1 MKVDVLF
8 LPSHATPESFAG
20 RSVVVFDV
28 LRATTTMTAA
38 LAAGVGEI
46 RVFPDTEAVRKTA
59 GEGGGDPRPL
69 LCGEEKC
76 LAPAGFDLGNSPGAF
91 SREYA
96 GRTVFMST
104 TNGTRA
110 ILAAQEA
117 AQLFVG
123 ALVNA
128 SAVAVALAEAGL
140 DVTLLCAGTNGRVA
154 LEDVIGAGA
163 VLAALN
169 RRQPTT
175 PASDAARIAL
185 HLYEQSHNDL
195 PRVLA
200 EGDGGRNVIAAGLA
214 EDIAFAAS
222 VDRFRHVV
230 GVVDGRIVRAR
241 RVAKD

>member
-8 LPSHATPESFAG
+8 LPRHADSESFAG

-38 LAAGVGEI
+38 LAAGVREI
-46 RVFPDTEAVRKTA
+46 HVFPDTPAVRKRA
-59 GEGGGDPRPL
+59 SEVSGAL
-69 LCGEEKC
+69 LCGEERC
-76 LAPAGFDLGNSPGAF
+76 LRPEGFDLGNSPAAF
-91 SREYA
+91 TSEYA
-96 GRTVFMST
+96 DRTVFMST

-110 ILAAQEA
+110 ILAAQDA

-128 SAVAVALAEAGL
+128 SAVASVLAEAGL

-154 LEDVIGAGA
+154 IEDVIGAGA
-163 VLAALN
+163 VLAAFN
-169 RRQPTT
+169 RKAPTAT
-175 PASDAARIAL
+175 PASDATRIAL
-185 HLYEQSHNDL
+185 HLFESSRGDL
-195 PRVLA
+195 SRALA
-200 EGDGGRNVIAAGLA
+200 DGDGGRNVIAAGLR

-230 GVVDGRIVRAR
+230 GEVKGQKVQMRQVG
-241 RVAKD
+241 

>member
-1 MKVDVLF
+1 M
-8 LPSHATPESFAG
+8 
-20 RSVVVFDV
+20 FDV

-38 LAAGVGEI
+38 LAAGVREI
-46 RVFPDTEAVRKTA
+46 HVFPDTATA
-59 GEGGGDPRPL
+59 RERGGSVGMFPPPL

-76 LAPAGFDLGNSPGAF
+76 LAPAGFHLGNSPAAF
-91 SREYA
+91 TREHG

-110 ILAAQEA
+110 ILAAQDA
-117 AQLFVG
+117 ALLFVG

-128 SAVAVALAEAGL
+128 SAVASVLAEAGL

-154 LEDVIGAGA
+154 IEDVIGAGA

-169 RRQPTT
+169 RKIPTT
-175 PASDAARIAL
+175 PASDAARVAI
-185 HLYEQSHNDL
+185 HLFESSKNDL
-195 PRVLA
+195 PRALA
-200 EGDGGRNVIAAGLA
+200 EGDGGRNVIAAGLG

-230 GVVDGRIVRAR
+230 GEVKGQRVEMR
-241 RVAKD
+241 RVG

>member
-38 LAAGVGEI
+38 LAADVREI
-46 RVFPDTEAVRKTA
+46 HVFQDTAAVRRRA
-59 GEGGGDPRPL
+59 SELGPSSAAL
-69 LCGEEKC
+69 MCGEEQC
-76 LAPAGFDLGNSPGAF
+76 LRPEGFDLGNSPAAF
-91 SREYA
+91 TREYA
-96 GRTVFMST
+96 DRTVFMST

-110 ILAAQEA
+110 ILAAREA

-128 SAVAVALAEAGL
+128 SAVASVLAEVGL

-154 LEDVIGAGA
+154 IEDVIGAGA

-169 RRQPTT
+169 RKISTV
-175 PASDAARIAL
+175 PASDAARVAV
-185 HLYEQSHNDL
+185 HLFESSKNDL
-195 PRVLA
+195 PRALA
-200 EGDGGRNVIAAGLA
+200 EGDGGRNIIAAGLG
-214 EDIAFAAS
+214 EDIGFAAS
-222 VDRFRHVV
+222 VDRFKHVV
-230 GVVDGRIVRAR
+230 GEVTGRTVRMR
-241 RVAKD
+241 RVG